1 VAAAVVANDD
11 LLAKENAQ
19 LSAQGLVDSVAAS
32 LAGDSGDAGGQQA
45 LLAFGSSSSA
55 ASAAIAAAAAALCGD
70 LINNNNNSNN
80 GVGGGGGGGGAAS
93 GGGVAGDCATKLE
106 YALMGGQPLA
116 EEPRFVTS
124 AALMFVLVTPFQDDS
139 TVTGTENLNPSIQS
153 AGNPNNPQQTVGGVG
168 GGGLGSV
175 GSAGNELNGA
185 AARNVNVVVEPLC
198 SGDSSDEL
206 FRSFSESN
214 FEIESLLSDLATV
227 EVKVENVLS

>member
-1 VAAAVVANDD
+1 
-11 LLAKENAQ
+11 
-19 LSAQGLVDSVAAS
+19 
-32 LAGDSGDAGGQQA
+32 
-45 LLAFGSSSSA
+45 
-55 ASAAIAAAAAALCGD
+55 
-70 LINNNNNSNN
+70 
-80 GVGGGGGGGGAAS
+80 
-93 GGGVAGDCATKLE
+93 
-106 YALMGGQPLA
+106 
-116 EEPRFVTS
+116 
-124 AALMFVLVTPFQDDS
+124 MFVLVTPFQDDS

-227 EVKVENVLS
+227 EVKVENVHPPRTEQRSLTTAYNTYHMPIQIIHI